1 MNDVEPTIGPPTDK
15 PQLPGRP
22 QNEALDRAILKA
34 ALEAM
39 SDVGFEAVSIT
50 DVARRASTT
59 PPAIYRRYPDKATLL
74 LAALECDLATI
85 ANEDADHG
93 SLRADLHGWV
103 RAIFDALS
111 PTRTRILASL
121 NFEARSNPAPFE
133 LLSGTIHRLGSSHW
147 QTIVQ
152 RAVQRGELGSA
163 SIPEVISKVPG
174 ALAVHMALMQ
184 DPPLDDTSI
193 AELIEVVMLPT
204 LFAAAAPT
212 ASERYDAGRSRNTPL
227 QQRHTDEA

>member
-1 MNDVEPTIGPPTDK
+1 MNDVEPTIGPQTDK

-22 QNEALDRAILKA
+22 QNEVLDRAILKA

-39 SDVGFEAVSIT
+39 SDVGFEAVSIA

-59 PPAIYRRYPDKATLL
+59 PPAIYRRYPDKAKLL

-121 NFEARSNPAPFE
+121 NFEARSNPAPLE
-133 LLSGTIHRLGSSHW
+133 LLSGTIHSRWHA
-147 QTIVQ
+147 IVQ

-163 SIPEVISKVPG
+163 GIPEVIGKVPG